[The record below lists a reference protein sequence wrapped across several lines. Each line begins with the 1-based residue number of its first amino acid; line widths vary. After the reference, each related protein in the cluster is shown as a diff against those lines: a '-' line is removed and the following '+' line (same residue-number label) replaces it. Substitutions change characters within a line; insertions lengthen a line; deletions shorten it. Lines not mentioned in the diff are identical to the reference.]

1 MVPAGKSAAICLSDN
16 NPSFVLIFHPLE
28 CKDEGAC
35 PAAVKERVMTQT
47 DPHGTK
53 LPLKVAER
61 SFPRLTNIP
70 VKDIVVYIFV
80 MTTIGYIIF
89 RGASEQGY
97 HWQWYR
103 VPQYLF
109 DFKDGIFTLGPLLEG
124 LKITLY
130 ITLVSMVLTYIIG
143 LVTALLRL
151 SDSIVG
157 RATAKVYLEIARNTP
172 LIVQLFFIYF
182 VVAPILG
189 IDRLFAAILTLSLF
203 EGAYAS
209 EIYRSG
215 IVSIHKGQWE
225 ACHSLGLT
233 KFDSYRKVILPQ
245 AIRRVLPPLTSQTI
259 SLIKDSSLVSVIAVY
274 ELTMQANAIVAETFL
289 TFEVYFTIA
298 AIYLLLTTSISQLVA
313 LLERRFKVH
322 N

>member
-1 MVPAGKSAAICLSDN
+1 MTKSL
-16 NPSFVLIFHPLE
+16 PQ
-28 CKDEGAC
+28 G
-35 PAAVKERVMTQT
+35 TQ
-47 DPHGTK
+47 
-53 LPLKVAER
+53 LPLGVTEGRFSRFAK
-61 SFPRLTNIP
+61 FPVGHIAIYLL
-70 VKDIVVYIFV
+70 V
-80 MTTIGYIIF
+80 MLAIAYIIV

-103 VPQYLF
+103 VPRYLF
-109 DFKDGIFTLGPLLEG
+109 IYKDGVFSLGLLLQG
-124 LKITLY
+124 LEITLY
-130 ITLVSMVLTYIIG
+130 ITLVSMVLTYVIG
-143 LVTALLRL
+143 LATALLRL
-151 SDSIVG
+151 SDSIIG
-157 RATAKVYLEIARNTP
+157 RASAKVYLEIARNTP

-182 VVAPILG
+182 VIAPILG
-189 IDRLFAAILTLSLF
+189 IDRLFAAILSLSLF

-233 KFDSYRKVILPQ
+233 RFDSYRKVILPQ

-274 ELTMQANAIVAETFL
+274 EMTMQANAIVAETFL

-298 AIYLLLTTSISQLVA
+298 AIYLLLTISISQFVA
-313 LLERRFKVH
+313 LLERKFKVY

>member
-1 MVPAGKSAAICLSDN
+1 MTKSLPI
-16 NPSFVLIFHPLE
+16 
-28 CKDEGAC
+28 
-35 PAAVKERVMTQT
+35 
-47 DPHGTK
+47 GTK
-53 LPLKVAER
+53 QPLNLYKKDGFR
-61 SFPRLTNIP
+61 SARFPVGHVVIYLT
-70 VKDIVVYIFV
+70 VMALIVYVIV
-80 MTTIGYIIF
+80 

-103 VPQYLF
+103 IPQYLF
-109 DFKDGIFTLGPLLEG
+109 AFQDGIFTLGPLLQG

-130 ITLVSMVLTYIIG
+130 ITLVSTVLTYLIG

-151 SDSIVG
+151 SESIIG
-157 RATAKVYLEIARNTP
+157 RASAKVYLEVARNTP

-182 VVAPILG
+182 VVAPVLG
-189 IDRLFAAILTLSLF
+189 IDRLFAAILALSLF

-233 KFDSYRKVILPQ
+233 TFDSYRKVILPQ

-274 ELTMQANAIVAETFL
+274 EMTMQANAIVAETFL

-298 AIYLLLTTSISQLVA
+298 AIYLLLTISISQLVA
-313 LLERRFKVH
+313 VLERKFKVH

>member
-1 MVPAGKSAAICLSDN
+1 MTKIPSHSLEVSAKVSGKSRAG
-16 NPSFVLIFHPLE
+16 FW
-28 CKDEGAC
+28 
-35 PAAVKERVMTQT
+35 Q
-47 DPHGTK
+47 
-53 LPLKVAER
+53 
-61 SFPRLTNIP
+61 FPI
-70 VKDIVVYIFV
+70 KDILAYLFV
-80 MTTIGYIIF
+80 MTGVGYIII

-103 VPQYLF
+103 VSQYLF
-109 DFKDGIFTLGPLLEG
+109 TLEDGNFTLGPLLEG
-124 LKITLY
+124 LKITLH
-130 ITLVSMVLTYIIG
+130 ITWISMILTYIIG

-157 RATAKVYLEIARNTP
+157 RAAARLYLEIARNTP

-182 VVAPILG
+182 VVAPVLG
-189 IDRLFAAILTLSLF
+189 IDRLFAAILALSLF

-215 IVSIHKGQWE
+215 IVSLHKGQWE

-233 KFDSYRKVILPQ
+233 RFDSYRKVILPQ

-274 ELTMQANAIVAETFL
+274 EMTMQANAIVAETFL
-289 TFEVYFTIA
+289 TFEIYFTIA
-298 AIYLLLTTSISQLVA
+298 AIYLFVTVFLSQLVA
-313 LLERRFKVH
+313 LLERKFKVY